1 MRSRNVR
8 WPFPWWWSE
17 SQPHGHN
24 SVCERKWLL
33 WTLFYRTDLKCKFPT
48 GHCET
53 ESEGKE
59 TKQLSPVYEKKRMNW
74 HKSGNKRA
82 GNTLQYFVDGQLSIS
97 KHLLCPDS
105 NSLAYTIIDLSKKM
119 QVVQKGDNF
128 LSFRG
133 NMNLQNQQQ
142 HKVLKTLCRTD
153 DSKKMMPGILK
164 EVDEK
169 RWK

>member
-1 MRSRNVR
+1 MRSRNVT

-33 WTLFYRTDLKCKFPT
+33 WTLFYRPDLKCKFPT

-59 TKQLSPVYEKKRMNW
+59 TKQLSPVYETKKSMNW
-74 HKSGNKRA
+74 HKSGNK
-82 GNTLQYFVDGQLSIS
+82 GQEVLYSVLWMGS
-97 KHLLCPDS
+97 LAFPSTCGCPAS
-105 NSLAYTIIDLSKKM
+105 SSLAYTITDLSKKM
-119 QVVQKGDNF
+119 RVVQKGGNF

-133 NMNLQNQQQ
+133 DMDLQNQQQ
-142 HKVLKTLCRTD
+142 HNVLKTLQNR
-153 DSKKMMPGILK
+153 
-164 EVDEK
+164 
-169 RWK
+169 